1 MLRVQHFGG
10 KAKARFGSPAHQK
23 LLLEHNKRQYLAT
36 IPFGARVPASGIQGV
51 SRAQN
56 ATASVKC
63 RRNFLSSWP

>member
-10 KAKARFGSPAHQK
+10 KAKARFGSPVRQK

-36 IPFGARVPASGIQGV
+36 IRCGARVLVSGIRGV
-51 SRAQN
+51 SRTQN